1 MVEEHRSIRPVE
13 NSRLEVAI
21 FDVSNNAATKSIAIG
36 YEMNLPRYIRYTKGS
51 KPFVRDNDAPLRRTS
66 IGEGTGKTWK
76 SLGSIATM
84 QSRILTKIFRWSEE
98 T

>member
-21 FDVSNNAATKSIAIG
+21 FDVSNNAVTKSIAIG

-66 IGEGTGKTWK
+66 IGEGTGK
-76 SLGSIATM
+76 
-84 QSRILTKIFRWSEE
+84 RRNH
-98 T
+98 